1 MVLYTVEPI
10 ISVQEA
16 RIILGEDAVG
26 MSDDEILQVINTLDI
41 LAKDALQLAREKL
54 RMRKDAKDLANL
66 IYGVYQDDKRKKPQR

>member
-1 MVLYTVEPI
+1 VEPI